1 MSIDIVTFRG
11 LIEKNIDFQLERD
24 NLANMHTI
32 FEELRPAIANRESA
46 IFGYIVGFL
55 ISSAW
60 QLVHTV
66 AKRTL
71 TQEEIHEVT
80 SIILRRGLEIRSKI
94 METST

>member
-1 MSIDIVTFRG
+1 MH
-11 LIEKNIDFQLERD
+11 LQLSKE
-24 NLANMHTI
+24 NLVSMHTM
-32 FEELRPAIANRESA
+32 FEALRPAVSNRESA